1 MALYVG
7 LDVSLKT
14 ASICII
20 EADGTPVWEGKAES
34 EPVPLVKALSRWW
47 DRIALVGLEFRV
59 LAESAG
65 SVNLH
70 SLGEAGEGEPG
81 PEPDAPNRPP
91 KAMHPART
99 ACGIRLPRRA
109 AYADGTMIRRLVQLR
124 LRRSRAA
131 ARMTALRS
139 SPLKSLIRDTDT
151 ASGNPDR
158 FSYIR
163 HHPVFCGQNDMSS
176 GETFSRIIRS
186 AASAARAGSCS
197 ARHST
202 HSTFIPSGH
211 PVQ

>member
-70 SLGEAGEGEPG
+70 SLGEAGEESPVRSPTHQTDLLKQCTQPG
-81 PEPDAPNRPP
+81 QHVGFAYHDEL
-91 KAMHPART
+91 RT
-99 ACGIRLPRRA
+99 R
-109 AYADGTMIRRLVQLR
+109 T
-124 LRRSRAA
+124 
-131 ARMTALRS
+131 
-139 SPLKSLIRDTDT
+139 
-151 ASGNPDR
+151 
-158 FSYIR
+158 
-163 HHPVFCGQNDMSS
+163 GQ
-176 GETFSRIIRS
+176 
-186 AASAARAGSCS
+186 
-197 ARHST
+197 
-202 HSTFIPSGH
+202 
-211 PVQ
+211 